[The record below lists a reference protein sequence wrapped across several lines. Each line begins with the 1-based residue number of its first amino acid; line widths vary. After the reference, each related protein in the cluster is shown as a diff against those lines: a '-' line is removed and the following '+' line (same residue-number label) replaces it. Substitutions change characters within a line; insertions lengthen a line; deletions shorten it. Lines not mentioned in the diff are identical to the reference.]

1 MRDEN
6 KPNVSIN
13 TRMWTSQLLYLK
25 IRDQVESKKK
35 SSQTLLGSDTLKTNG
50 QRKVEI
56 KEMVKR
62 HNKQNSN
69 RKNAVTPIIISDKIW
84 KC

>member
-1 MRDEN
+1 MN
-6 KPNVSIN
+6 KSVTLFEDKRSG
-13 TRMWTSQLLYLK
+13 W
-25 IRDQVESKKK
+25 VKKK